1 MEMTDNNRQCRTGLV
16 PTLRA
21 YYDVFFFSHL
31 ELVRCAVRVS
41 RHIE

>member
-21 YYDVFFFSHL
+21 YYDVFFFSPRDG
-31 ELVRCAVRVS
+31 EMRCS
-41 RHIE
+41 RE

>member
-21 YYDVFFFSHL
+21 YYDVFFSHL